1 MAMNQNG
8 RPQGGMQRPS
18 GNRPMMQG
26 RSMQGRRPVQG
37 RPMGNRS
44 MQRTNNTSRQP
55 GVLGRLIN
63 TSDPIG
69 SISKIVNILKILG

>member
-8 RPQGGMQRPS
+8 RPQGGM
-18 GNRPMMQG
+18 
-26 RSMQGRRPVQG
+26 
-37 RPMGNRS
+37 
-44 MQRTNNTSRQP
+44 QP

>member
-18 GNRPMMQG
+18 GNRSMMQG

-37 RPMGNRS
+37 RPMGNGP
-44 MQRTNNTSRQP
+44 MQLTNTPRQP

-63 TSDPIG
+63 TNDPIG